1 MLPRMDTTQRKLDA
15 EKLKEYAKH
24 VFGLL
29 NGAVTSSLVYLG
41 DELGL
46 YRALAEGGPATS
58 QELAE
63 RTRLAERWVREWLY
77 NQGAA
82 RVLESLPDGR
92 FALSPEGAAVLA
104 NERHPAFGAGMFSQL
119 PKTLALVEQLRGAFQ
134 SGVGLPYDA
143 IGPEGARGIERGFA
157 PWVKNFLVRVGVPAI
172 EGLKA
177 KLEAGAKAADVGCG
191 SGAALVELAKAFPK
205 SDFHGYELSRFAL
218 ARAEENKRAAGVT
231 NVTFHHVD
239 EEPLPADGTFALAL
253 TFDCLHDMT
262 HPERALAAI
271 RKALAPDGVLWIA
284 DIKAL
289 PTYQENVAKNPMAS
303 LMYGFSVLTCMSSAL
318 SEPGGLGLGTLG
330 FHEGCARDMTRA
342 AGFTRFRRLDID
354 HAVNAFYEARP

>member
-1 MLPRMDTTQRKLDA
+1 METTPPAKLDP
-15 EKLKEYAKH
+15 ERLKEYAKH

-29 NGAVTSSLVYLG
+29 NGAVTSALVYLG

-58 QELAE
+58 AELAA
-63 RTRLAERWVREWLY
+63 RTGLAERWVREWLY

-92 FALSPEGAAVLA
+92 FALSPEGSAVLA

-119 PKTLALVEQLRGAFQ
+119 PKTLALAEQLRSAFQ
-134 SGVGLPYDA
+134 TGVGLPYDA

-157 PWVKNFLVRVGVPAI
+157 PWVTNFLVRVGVPAI
-172 EGLKA
+172 AGLKE
-177 KLEAGAKAADVGCG
+177 KLEAGARVADVGCG
-191 SGAALVELAKAFPK
+191 SGAALLELARAFPK
-205 SDFHGYELSRFAL
+205 SQLHGYELSRHAL
-218 ARAEENKRAAGVT
+218 ARAEENQRAAGVT
-231 NVTFHHVD
+231 NVTFHHVSED
-239 EEPLPADGTFALAL
+239 PLPADGSFALVM

-262 HPERALAAI
+262 HPERTLAAI
-271 RKALAPDGVLWIA
+271 RKALADDGVLWIA

-289 PTYQENVAKNPMAS
+289 PTYAENVAKNPMAS

-318 SEPGGLGLGTLG
+318 SEPDGMGLGTLG
-330 FHEGCARDMTRA
+330 FHEGRAREMTGA
-342 AGFTRFRRLDID
+342 AGFTRFKRLEID

>member
-1 MLPRMDTTQRKLDA
+1 METNSRAKLDPDR
-15 EKLKEYAKH
+15 LKEYSKH

-29 NGAVTSSLVYLG
+29 NGAVTSALVYLG

-58 QELAE
+58 AELAE
-63 RTRLAERWVREWLY
+63 RTGLAERWVREWLY

-82 RVLESLPDGR
+82 RVIESLPDGR

-119 PKTLALVEQLRGAFQ
+119 PKTLGIVEQLRRAFQ
-134 SGVGLPYDA
+134 TGVGLPYDA

-157 PWVKNFLVRVGVPAI
+157 PWVKNFLVRSVPQL

-177 KLEAGAKAADVGCG
+177 KLDAGAKVADIGCG
-191 SGAALVELAKAFPK
+191 SGAALIELARAFPK
-205 SDFHGYELSRFAL
+205 SQFHGYELSRHAL
-218 ARAEENKRAAGVT
+218 ARAEENKRAAGIA
-231 NVTFHHVD
+231 NVSFHHVD
-239 EEPLPADGTFALAL
+239 EEPLPADGSFALAL

-289 PTYQENVAKNPMAS
+289 PSYEQNVAKNPMAS

-330 FHEGCARDMTRA
+330 FHEDCAREMTAA
-342 AGFTRFRRLDID
+342 AGFTRFRRLDIE

>member
-1 MLPRMDTTQRKLDA
+1 MSNTTPRAKLDP
-15 EKLKEYAKH
+15 ERLKEYSKH

-29 NGAVTSSLVYLG
+29 NGAVTSALVYLG

-46 YRALAEGGPATS
+46 YRALAEAGPAS
-58 QELAE
+58 SAELAA
-63 RTRLAERWVREWLY
+63 RTGMSERWIREWLY

-82 RVLESLPDGR
+82 RVIESLPDGR

-104 NERHPAFGAGMFSQL
+104 HEGHPAFGAGMFSQL
-119 PKTLALVEQLRGAFQ
+119 PKTLAIAEQLRSAFQ
-134 SGVGLPYDA
+134 TGVGLPYDA

-157 PWVKNFLVRVGVPAI
+157 PWVKNFLVRSVSAI
-172 EGLKA
+172 DGLKP
-177 KLEAGAKAADVGCG
+177 KLDAGAKVADIGCG
-191 SGAALVELAKAFPK
+191 AGAALIELARAFPK
-205 SDFHGYELSRFAL
+205 SDFHGYELSRHAL
-218 ARAEENKRAAGVT
+218 ARAAENQRAAGVA
-231 NVTFHHVD
+231 NVSFHHV
-239 EEPLPADGTFALAL
+239 ESEPLPADGSFALAL

-271 RKALAPDGVLWIA
+271 RKALAPDGALWIA

-318 SEPGGLGLGTLG
+318 SEPDGLGLGTPTAVLAAIP
-330 FHEGCARDMTRA
+330 FAVISSAVAIPSA
-342 AGFTRFRRLDID
+342 AGLE

>member
-1 MLPRMDTTQRKLDA
+1 METLAARKLDP
-15 EKLKEYAKH
+15 EKLKDYAKH

-29 NGAVTSSLVYLG
+29 NGAVTSALVYLG

-46 YRALAEGGPATS
+46 YRALAAGGPATS
-58 QELAE
+58 AELAE
-63 RTRLAERWVREWLY
+63 RTGLAERWVREWLY

-82 RVLESLPDGR
+82 RVIDSLPDGR
-92 FALSPEGAAVLA
+92 FALSPEARAVLA
-104 NERHPAFGAGMFSQL
+104 DERHPAFGAGMFSQL
-119 PKTLALVEQLRGAFQ
+119 PKTLGLVEPLREAFKT
-134 SGVGLPYDA
+134 GVGLPYDA

-157 PWVKNFLVRVGVPAI
+157 PWVKNFLVRTGVPAI
-172 EGLKA
+172 AGLEE
-177 KLEAGAKAADVGCG
+177 KLAAGAKVADVGCG
-191 SGAALVELAKAFPK
+191 AGAALIELARAFPRAEL
-205 SDFHGYELSRFAL
+205 HGYELSRHAL
-218 ARAEENKRAAGVT
+218 ARAEENKRAAGVS
-231 NVTFHHVD
+231 NVSFHHVS
-239 EEPLPADGTFALAL
+239 EEPLPADGSFALAL

-289 PTYQENVAKNPMAS
+289 PTYAENVAKNPMAS

-330 FHEGCARDMTRA
+330 FHEQRAREMTAA
-342 AGFTRFRRLDID
+342 AGFSRFKRLDIE

>member
-1 MLPRMDTTQRKLDA
+1 MEAMPRAKLDP
-15 EKLKEYAKH
+15 ERLKEYSKH

-29 NGAVTSSLVYLG
+29 NGAVTSALVYLG

-58 QELAE
+58 AELAA
-63 RTRLAERWVREWLY
+63 RTGLSERWVREWLY

-82 RVLESLPDGR
+82 RVLETQPDGR
-92 FALSPEGAAVLA
+92 FALSPEGNAVLA

-134 SGVGLPYDA
+134 TGVGLPYDA

-172 EGLKA
+172 AGLKD
-177 KLEAGAKAADVGCG
+177 KLDAGARVADVGCG
-191 SGAALVELAKAFPK
+191 SGAALIELARAFPK
-205 SDFHGYELSRFAL
+205 ADLHGYELSRHAL

-231 NVTFHHVD
+231 NVTFHHVS
-239 EEPLPADGTFALAL
+239 EEPLPADGSFALAM

-271 RKALAPDGVLWIA
+271 RKALAPDGALWIA

-289 PTYQENVAKNPMAS
+289 PTYAENVAKNPMAS

-318 SEPGGLGLGTLG
+318 SEPDGLGLGTLG
-330 FHEGCARDMTRA
+330 FHESCAREMTAA
-342 AGFTRFRRLDID
+342 AGFTRFKRLDID
-354 HAVNAFYEARP
+354 HAVNAFYEVRP

>member
-1 MLPRMDTTQRKLDA
+1 MDTPRTKLDP
-15 EKLKEYAKH
+15 ERLKEYSKH

-29 NGAVTSSLVYLG
+29 NGAVTSALVYLG
-41 DELGL
+41 DDLGL
-46 YRALAEGGPATS
+46 YRALAEHGPATS
-58 QELAE
+58 AELAA
-63 RTRLAERWVREWLY
+63 RTGLAERWVREWLY

-82 RVLESLPDGR
+82 RVLEAQSDGR
-92 FALSPEGAAVLA
+92 FALSPEGRAVLA
-104 NERHPAFGAGMFSQL
+104 NESHPAFGAGMFSQL

-134 SGVGLPYDA
+134 TGVGLPYDA

-157 PWVKNFLVRVGVPAI
+157 PWVRNFLVRVGVPAI
-172 EGLKA
+172 AGLKE
-177 KLEAGAKAADVGCG
+177 KLAAGAKVADIGCG
-191 SGAALVELAKAFPK
+191 SGAALLELARAFPK
-205 SDFHGYELSRFAL
+205 AELHGYELSRHAL
-218 ARAEENKRAAGVT
+218 ARAEENRRSAGAT
-231 NVTFHHVD
+231 NVHFHHVS
-239 EEPLPADGTFALAL
+239 EEPLPADGSFALAL

-262 HPERALAAI
+262 QPQRTLAAI

-330 FHEGCARDMTRA
+330 FHEQRAREMTAA
-342 AGFTRFRRLDID
+342 AGFTRFERLDID